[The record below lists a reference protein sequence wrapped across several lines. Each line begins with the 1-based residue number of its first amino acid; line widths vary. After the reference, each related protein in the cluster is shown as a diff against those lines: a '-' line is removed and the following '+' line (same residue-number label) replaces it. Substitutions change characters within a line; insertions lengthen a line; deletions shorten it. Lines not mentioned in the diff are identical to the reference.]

1 MGLGYK
7 CLRRDYILK
16 AAEDSLRRLN
26 VEAIDLYQSH
36 WDDETT
42 AFDETLE
49 AYALLMRQGKV
60 RAIGASNL
68 TAERLASALAASDR
82 TGLPRYATLQPHY
95 NLYERQAFEGPL
107 ADLCVRE
114 GLGVIPYFALASGFL
129 TGKYRSEAD
138 FGKSPRGGGMHKFL
152 NPRGMRIL
160 AALDAVAGR
169 YGATPAQVALAWL
182 MARPGVTAPIASAT
196 SVAQLDTLLAAM
208 RIALDGDA
216 RRALDEASAPAEP
229 GLTRRRHGRA
239 GWTAARVNAT
249 IRVFAD
255 GAIAPGMTE
264 NRRMARYR
272 FRGNAPQVPASAY
285 VADDATLIGRVVL
298 GERTSVWPHAVI
310 RADSEP
316 IVIGDGSN
324 VQDGAV
330 LHVDP
335 GVPMRIG
342 RNVTVGHQVMLHG
355 CTIGD
360 GSLIGIQAI
369 VLNHAVIG
377 AESLVGAGAI
387 VTEGKAFPERSLI
400 LGAPAKVVRALTD
413 ADLAMLRH
421 AAETYMKRR
430 EYYKTELERI
440 D

>member
-1 MGLGYK
+1 VDRHARK
-7 CLRRDYILK
+7 C
-16 AAEDSLRRLN
+16 
-26 VEAIDLYQSH
+26 
-36 WDDETT
+36 DD
-42 AFDETLE
+42 
-49 AYALLMRQGKV
+49 
-60 RAIGASNL
+60 
-68 TAERLASALAASDR
+68 
-82 TGLPRYATLQPHY
+82 
-95 NLYERQAFEGPL
+95 
-107 ADLCVRE
+107 
-114 GLGVIPYFALASGFL
+114 
-129 TGKYRSEAD
+129 
-138 FGKSPRGGGMHKFL
+138 
-152 NPRGMRIL
+152 
-160 AALDAVAGR
+160 
-169 YGATPAQVALAWL
+169 
-182 MARPGVTAPIASAT
+182 PG
-196 SVAQLDTLLAAM
+196 
-208 RIALDGDA
+208 
-216 RRALDEASAPAEP
+216 
-229 GLTRRRHGRA
+229 
-239 GWTAARVNAT
+239 
-249 IRVFAD
+249 FAD
-255 GAIAPGMTE
+255 GARAPGTTE
-264 NRRMARYR
+264 NRWMARYR
-272 FRGNAPQVPASAY
+272 FRGNAPQVPESAY

-335 GVPMRIG
+335 GVPMQIG

-387 VTEGKAFPERSLI
+387 VTEGKTFPERSLI
-400 LGAPAKVVRALTD
+400 LGAPAKVVRTLTD